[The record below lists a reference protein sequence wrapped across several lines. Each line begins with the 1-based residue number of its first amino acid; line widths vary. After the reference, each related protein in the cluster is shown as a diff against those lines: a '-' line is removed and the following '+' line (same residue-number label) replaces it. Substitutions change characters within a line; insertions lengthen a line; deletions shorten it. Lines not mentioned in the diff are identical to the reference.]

1 MKCRLQGAAAGCTH
15 GRYIRWHLGRTA
27 LQRPETRAA
36 GWETFLTRQ
45 IVYKVERFTV
55 DVAAAWAPAG
65 LQTAREASKRILAST
80 DALRV
85 EHKLFNLNLSQG
97 GGGGGA
103 EGGGAGRAEEAAG
116 DGGARCGRGG
126 GREREAIT
134 FSSIAGRRGGDSGPC
149 GGGEEARGTAAMHGC
164 PARALGIL

>member
-1 MKCRLQGAAAGCTH
+1 MAAVSGGTSEGLYCRDP
-15 GRYIRWHLGRTA
+15 
-27 LQRPETRAA
+27 RPETRAA
-36 GWETFLTRQ
+36 GCETFLTRQ

-65 LQTAREASKRILAST
+65 LQTAREAGPGR
-80 DALRV
+80 R
-85 EHKLFNLNLSQG
+85 QG

-126 GREREAIT
+126 GRGEGGEGGPGGQGGGG
-134 FSSIAGRRGGDSGPC
+134 AGPAGGAVGAGQGGRGGAGPRK
-149 GGGEEARGTAAMHGC
+149 GAEEQLAETRPTRIPFSC
-164 PARALGIL
+164 D